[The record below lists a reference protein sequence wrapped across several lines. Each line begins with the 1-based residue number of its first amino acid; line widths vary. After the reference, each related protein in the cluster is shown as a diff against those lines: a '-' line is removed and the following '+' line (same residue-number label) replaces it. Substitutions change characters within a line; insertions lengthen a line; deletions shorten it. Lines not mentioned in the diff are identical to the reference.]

1 MEERKPPGSPGPQER
16 AYRMIS
22 SIGLDA
28 GIKEAAQIITEN
40 MEEGNNERVL
50 YLYEVLYHL
59 TILKVGRYDTKRE
72 IEGIGR

>member
-1 MEERKPPGSPGPQER
+1 MEETKPQGGPTPEER

-40 MEEGNNERVL
+40 LEEGNNERVL
-50 YLYEVLYHL
+50 YWYEVLYHL
-59 TILKVGRYDTKRE
+59 TILKVGK
-72 IEGIGR
+72 I

>member
-1 MEERKPPGSPGPQER
+1 MEKHKPPGSPGPQER

-28 GIKEAAQIITEN
+28 GIKETAQIITEN

-59 TILKVGRYDTKRE
+59 TTLKVGK
-72 IEGIGR
+72 I

>member
-40 MEEGNNERVL
+40 LEEGNNERVL

-59 TILKVGRYDTKRE
+59 TTLKVGK
-72 IEGIGR
+72 I

>member
-28 GIKEAAQIITEN
+28 GIKETAQIITEN
-40 MEEGNNERVL
+40 MEEGDNERVI
-50 YLYEVLYHL
+50 YWYEVLYHL
-59 TILKVGRYDTKRE
+59 TTLKVGK
-72 IEGIGR
+72 I